1 MRPRMSAPQTYHL
14 HVLLKG
20 GEQAME
26 ALAPGFLA
34 RLEAAGSVP
43 LDPGHDFFSAS
54 ELGVAKPFETPMR
67 VHGQSRWLLEHCL
80 RQQVCESTAKLTMR
94 SGVTVRGLVTDAAGT
109 VVKGVRLETAAGT
122 EETLSG
128 DLVVDASGR
137 GEGAIRWLKALGLPE
152 PPVETVKVSFG
163 YASTVVRLGDDLSRS
178 WKAVVVGNLPRDG
191 ARGGVLMPIEGGRH
205 ICSLGGRAGDYPPDD
220 EAGFLEFA
228 KALPNPALYEALAGA
243 TFEAPI
249 SKLIYPANRLRN
261 YAAMAQRP
269 RGFVPVGDAL
279 CSFNPTYGQGMS
291 SAALQAKALSEAL
304 AGAGD
309 LQARLEAYLAQAAE
323 VVALAVAPG
332 ELQRLP
338 LSHHGRGPGDVYAR
352 GNDLPHAGADGGP
365 PGRSGARVVRGGAA
379 FAHALR
385 APAGAG
391 RAGAGCGGASRL
403 GVPGRRRFSQSRGG
417 LEMLETITTE
427 MRDGV
432 LLITLNRPERLNAWT
447 YKMGAELAAAVS
459 AGNDDPEVLA
469 MVVTGAGRG
478 LCRCRYWRRLC
489 GTGSGERARVP
500 RDWVGLVRF

>member
-1 MRPRMSAPQTYHL
+1 M
-14 HVLLKG
+14 
-20 GEQAME
+20 
-26 ALAPGFLA
+26 
-34 RLEAAGSVP
+34 
-43 LDPGHDFFSAS
+43 
-54 ELGVAKPFETPMR
+54 AKPFETPMR

-109 VVKGVRLETAAGT
+109 VVEGVRLETAAGT

-163 YASTVVRLGDDLSRS
+163 YASTVVRLGDDPSRS

-309 LQARLEAYLAQAAE
+309 LQARLEAYLTQAAE
-323 VVALAVAPG
+323 VV
-332 ELQRLP
+332 RLP
-338 LSHHGRGPGDVYAR
+338 WRQANYNDFLYPTTEGDRGMFTQEEMIYRTQVQMA
-352 GNDLPHAGADGGP
+352 
-365 PGRSGARVVRGGAA
+365 
-379 FAHALR
+379 ALR
-385 APAGAG
+385 DDQVREWSAA
-391 RAGAGCGGASRL
+391 
-403 GVPGRRRFSQSRGG
+403 VQH
-417 LEMLETITTE
+417 
-427 MRDGV
+427 
-432 LLITLNRPERLNAWT
+432 LLMPFERLL
-447 YKMGAELAAAVS
+447 EPDV
-459 AGNDDPEVLA
+459 
-469 MVVTGAGRG
+469 
-478 LCRCRYWRRLC
+478 
-489 GTGSGERARVP
+489 RARVAEA
-500 RDWVGLVRF
+500 LAA